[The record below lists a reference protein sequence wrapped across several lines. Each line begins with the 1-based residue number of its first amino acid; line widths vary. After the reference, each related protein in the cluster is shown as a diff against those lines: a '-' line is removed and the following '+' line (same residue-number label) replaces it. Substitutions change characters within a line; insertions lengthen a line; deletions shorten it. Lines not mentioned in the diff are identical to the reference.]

1 MPALYRLWGYKRRTA
16 PTEMSAR
23 PRRRSSVGGHLAA
36 LAGAKR
42 GADDGPIG
50 DDVEGSAGAALDPE
64 PREHASRMPTVTVV
78 APERD
83 AELRHVLQKPSND
96 RTYDDIL
103 PVKNW
108 LRATPW
114 GKAMLESVMGL
125 ETFRIDE
132 ASSPLPRARHARRG
146 A

>member
-1 MPALYRLWGYKRRTA
+1 MGISFVVLLGALSGLASVQSLPAA
-16 PTEMSAR
+16 PMAT
-23 PRRRSSVGGHLAA
+23 RS
-36 LAGAKR
+36 
-42 GADDGPIG
+42 
-50 DDVEGSAGAALDPE
+50 
-64 PREHASRMPTVTVV
+64 VTVV

>member
-1 MPALYRLWGYKRRTA
+1 MI
-16 PTEMSAR
+16 SR

-36 LAGAKR
+36 LAGAKH

-50 DDVEGSAGAALDPE
+50 DEVEGSAGAALDPE
-64 PREHASRMPTVTVV
+64 PREDASKRPTVTVV
-78 APERD
+78 APELD

-103 PVKNW
+103 PLKNW

-114 GKAMLESVMGL
+114 GKAMMESVMGL

-132 ASSPLPRARHARRG
+132 ASFSASLCTRARRA
-146 A
+146 